1 MTQHTPTPWT
11 LEEPSKGFN
20 GFIIHGSKMEE
31 IAATMQELSVQ
42 EVEANANFILR
53 AVNTHEEA
61 QEILRA
67 CLDRLTEM
75 GYSIHEVGLPQTISQ
90 LLSKMED

>member
-1 MTQHTPTPWT
+1 MNQHTTTPWT
-11 LEEPSKGFN
+11 LEEPSRGFN
-20 GFIIHGSKMEE
+20 GFIIHGPKMEE

-53 AVNTHEEA
+53 AVHTHEEA
-61 QEILRA
+61 QAILRA